1 MKIYLDADAC
11 PNAIKAVLFRAAERV
26 KIHLVLVANTAIKI
40 PESEY
45 ISSLVVSSG
54 FDEAD
59 DRIIELMNEGD
70 LIITEDIPL
79 ADRAI
84 AKGGHVITPRG
95 EMYTK
100 DTIKERLIIRDMMND
115 MRGCGIE
122 TGGPS
127 PFGQKEIRTFAQ
139 KFDAL
144 LNEICGKK

>member
-26 KIHLVLVANTAIKI
+26 RINLVLVANTALKI

-45 ISSLVVSSG
+45 ITSLVVSSG

-59 DRIIELMNEGD
+59 NRIVELMNEGD
-70 LIITEDIPL
+70 LVITEDIPL
-79 ADRAI
+79 ADRVI
-84 AKGGHVITPRG
+84 SKGGYVITPRG
-95 EMYTK
+95 ETFTK
-100 DTIKERLIIRDMMND
+100 DTIKERLVFRDMMD
-115 MRGCGIE
+115 EIRGCDIE

-139 KFDAL
+139 KLDGFINGL
-144 LNEICGKK
+144 QK